1 MGPAEDP
8 YPTLLAA
15 KNERREEEGKRLN
28 SLNRLIFFILF
39 SLTFHFLFS
48 CPSCLQILDVSTVC

>member
-15 KNERREEEGKRLN
+15 KNERREREREREGEGERLN
-28 SLNRLIFFILF
+28 SLN
-39 SLTFHFLFS
+39 
-48 CPSCLQILDVSTVC
+48 